1 MPPGRHWGSS
11 CNECGHDRDMHNLD
25 GALGKCRRRGC
36 DCGGYLEL
44 LHDHTERLTDNEDVV
59 VEVKRRHRHHNGW
72 KETAT

>member
-1 MPPGRHWGSS
+1 
-11 CNECGHDRDMHNLD
+11 MHNLD